1 MSMGT
6 SIKNPNQH
14 LKQLTPNNIRGTIAA
29 MKISNSL
36 EWDSVRRG
44 LKLQIQQLPYD
55 VSIRQLLKNIDRM
68 VDELSKIEVEARRTK
83 VSYYKDAQVSKV
95 NEAIESLDKI
105 IVVAI
110 LFT

>member
-6 SIKNPNQH
+6 SIKNLNQH
-14 LKQLTPNNIRGTIAA
+14 LKQLTPNNIRDTIAA